1 MFDAA
6 RYVGNEPA
14 RHPHDWVD
22 NNGQND
28 WDIWETYLQEKNN
41 TVWKA
46 KLRIANSIN
55 GEKILYKI
63 FPTEKVEEA
72 QAMGTTT
79 TNPNVAQPTPNVNN
93 NV

>member
-1 MFDAA
+1 MDKTIGTFGKPIC
-6 RYVGNEPA
+6 R
-14 RHPHDWVD
+14 
-22 NNGQND
+22 
-28 WDIWETYLQEKNN
+28 KNN

-55 GEKILYKI
+55 GEKLLYKI